1 MLMSKPNTENS
12 SDFFGMWRGYMDSMF
27 TYVEKTIP
35 QYHQSV
41 TNLFQEYIESWKNIS
56 CTAIDIQKE
65 FANKIGISATL
76 PAASQKIGNE
86 IEQESKTIVDV
97 QNKIAIASINATKE
111 SLHTLNA
118 NSNEF
123 ATLNKNIVQSWPA
136 LIQPKS

>member
-1 MLMSKPNTENS
+1 MLMSKPITENN
-12 SDFFGMWRGYMDSMF
+12 SDFYGMWRGYMDNMF

-41 TNLFQEYIESWKNIS
+41 TNLFQEYVESWKNLS

-76 PAASQKIGNE
+76 PSASQKIGND
-86 IEQESKTIVDV
+86 IEQESKTVVDV

-123 ATLNKNIVQSWPA
+123 ATLNKNIIQSWPS
-136 LIQPKS
+136 LIHHKS

>member
-12 SDFFGMWRGYMDSMF
+12 SDFYGMWRGYMDNMF
-27 TYVEKTIP
+27 TYIEKTVP

-56 CTAIDIQKE
+56 CTVIDIQKE

-76 PAASQKIGNE
+76 PVVSQKIGNE
-86 IEQESKTIVDV
+86 IEQESKTVIDV
-97 QNKIAIASINATKE
+97 QNNIAIASINATKE

-123 ATLNKNIVQSWPA
+123 ATLNKNIVQSWPS